1 MVQDAKQAAG
11 VPKKEDLPP
20 GMTEMKADWVRR
32 LFECYDEDGSGYI
45 DVNEFHAILLNMDPE
60 ITFDGVQHMFKECG
74 VKDGLMD
81 CSKLYVWAMKIFGDA
96 SDEEFA
102 QYLKEMII
110 SSPKYQQ

>member
-1 MVQDAKQAAG
+1 
-11 VPKKEDLPP
+11 
-20 GMTEMKADWVRR
+20 
-32 LFECYDEDGSGYI
+32 
-45 DVNEFHAILLNMDPE
+45 MDPE